1 MLLLVSLLSY
11 CYKYNYHNIIT
22 TFIIITIAVLIA
34 IISIVVIS
42 NYHYYYYHYISNVTV
57 ISRPL
62 TDTHINQLLFSF
74 IHFFFFYVLT
84 FFCIFFYDFQ
94 IIILILFLDEMK
106 ISWPCIGL
114 YNNTFLLFERKHLIT
129 ARYTLFSSFFLLQ
142 KCKVPRLYIMFTL
155 KAA

>member
-1 MLLLVSLLSY
+1 MFSLLLLLVSLLSY

-74 IHFFFFYVLT
+74 IHFFFFRFNFFLYFFLWLSDNYSHLVFRWDEDQLTMYWIVQQYISVIWEKTSNYGTIYT
-84 FFCIFFYDFQ
+84 FFFF
-94 IIILILFLDEMK
+94 
-106 ISWPCIGL
+106 
-114 YNNTFLLFERKHLIT
+114 
-129 ARYTLFSSFFLLQ
+129 FSSS
-142 KCKVPRLYIMFTL
+142 KM
-155 KAA
+155 